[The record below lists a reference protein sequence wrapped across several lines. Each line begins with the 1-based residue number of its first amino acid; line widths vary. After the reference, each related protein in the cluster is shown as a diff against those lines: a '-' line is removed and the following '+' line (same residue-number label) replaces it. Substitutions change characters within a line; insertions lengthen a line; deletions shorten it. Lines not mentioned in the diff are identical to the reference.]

1 MYNGMSLPRNNYL
14 QEGKS
19 KPRKLKNKKQSNKN
33 PLKSFALNWDT
44 SDESSPKQSFPSF
57 QLF

>member
-1 MYNGMSLPRNNYL
+1 MSLPRDNYL

-19 KPRKLKNKKQSNKN
+19 KPRKLEDKN
-33 PLKSFALNWDT
+33 PPKSFQLNWDT
-44 SDESSPKQSFPSF
+44 SDESSPKQTLPSF